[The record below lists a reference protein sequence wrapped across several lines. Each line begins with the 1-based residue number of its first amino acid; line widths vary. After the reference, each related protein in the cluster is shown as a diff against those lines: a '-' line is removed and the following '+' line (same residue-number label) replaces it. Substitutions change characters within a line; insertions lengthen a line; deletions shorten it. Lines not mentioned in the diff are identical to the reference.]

1 MLITHLI
8 RTDLSLHLKCYS
20 GDRYFSYWLLN
31 SAGQEIQDAMWCTS
45 MSSELLSGP
54 SSAAEGSF
62 LGRVQQYWTVH
73 MEIKVQVGMSLC
85 PIESL
90 VGPSTA
96 CNITPHLHVHHARPV
111 ELSLVLPLGHR
122 DSSQS
127 EHFRREVWF
136 LRVGLGQDTTFRHC
150 SREIWA
156 ACSDMVLRGL
166 WPHPALSAHLVVLN
180 SDGKLGINSTKTFL
194 KCAPSLCPVFRPN
207 PFKHSAIQ
215 N

>member
-31 SAGQEIQDAMWCTS
+31 SAGQEIQDAMWCMS

-62 LGRVQQYWTVH
+62 LGRIQQHWTVH
-73 MEIKVQVGMSLC
+73 MEIKVQVGMPLC
-85 PIESL
+85 PVESL

-96 CNITPHLHVHHARPV
+96 CNIRPHTHVHHARPV

-156 ACSDMVLRGL
+156 ARSGMVLKGL
-166 WPHPALSAHLVVLN
+166 WLHPALSAHLVVLN

>member
-1 MLITHLI
+1 MLITHII
-8 RTDLSLHLKCYS
+8 RTDLPLHLKCYS
-20 GDRYFSYWLLN
+20 GDRCFPYWLLN

-96 CNITPHLHVHHARPV
+96 CNITPHLHVHHAPCTCGAEPCLSPWAQGQWPV
-111 ELSLVLPLGHR
+111 LWAFQKRGLVLESRSGAGHNF
-122 DSSQS
+122 Q
-127 EHFRREVWF
+127 
-136 LRVGLGQDTTFRHC
+136 
-150 SREIWA
+150 
-156 ACSDMVLRGL
+156 
-166 WPHPALSAHLVVLN
+166 AL
-180 SDGKLGINSTKTFL
+180 F
-194 KCAPSLCPVFRPN
+194 
-207 PFKHSAIQ
+207 
-215 N
+215 